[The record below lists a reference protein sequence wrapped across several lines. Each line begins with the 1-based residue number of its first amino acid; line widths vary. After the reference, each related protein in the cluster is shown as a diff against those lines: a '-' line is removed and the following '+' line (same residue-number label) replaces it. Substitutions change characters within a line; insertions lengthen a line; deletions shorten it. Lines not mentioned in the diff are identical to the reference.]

1 MGLEVPVRL
10 ESIEQ
15 YIIQKHRGFRYLE
28 LSEIQELDQLAE
40 LIVADIEEAWP
51 VDTSTSRDAFRYEL
65 MTGGQVGFTIYND
78 VDYVE
83 YIVEKGSASVE
94 NGGTP
99 IIDIIIPQVIS
110 DNRELLLA
118 QMRTAVDIAE
128 AAYVEPTPGP
138 TRRRRV
144 R

>member
-1 MGLEVPVRL
+1 MGLKIPIRL

-15 YIIQKHRGFRYLE
+15 YILEKHKTFRYLE
-28 LSEIQELDQLAE
+28 LSEIQALDDLAE
-40 LIVADIEEAWP
+40 LIVGDIEEAWP

-83 YIVEKGSASVE
+83 YIVEPGSHSVE

-99 IIDIIIPQVIS
+99 IIDIIIPRIIAG
-110 DNRELLLA
+110 NKEMLLA
-118 QMRTAVDIAE
+118 SMRTAVDIAE
-128 AAYVEPTPGP
+128 YSYTPPTVVRR
-138 TRRRRV
+138 TRAR
-144 R
+144 

>member
-15 YIIQKHRGFRYLE
+15 YVIQKHRGFRYLE
-28 LSEIQELDQLAE
+28 LSEIQALDQLAE
-40 LIVADIEEAWP
+40 LIVGDIEEAWP

-65 MTGGQVGFTIYND
+65 MTGGNIGFTIYND

-83 YIVEKGSASVE
+83 YIVPKGSPSVE

-99 IIDIIIPQVIS
+99 IIDTIIPQVIS

-128 AAYVEPTPGP
+128 AAYTAPAPA
-138 TRRRRV
+138 RRRRV

>member
-1 MGLEVPVRL
+1 MALEVPVRL
-10 ESIEQ
+10 ESIET
-15 YIIQKHRGFRYLE
+15 YILQKHRGFRYLE

-40 LIVADIEEAWP
+40 LIVSDIEEAWP

-65 MTGGQVGFTIYND
+65 MTGGEVGFTIFND

-83 YIVEKGSASVE
+83 YIVEPGSKSVE

-99 IIDIIIPQVIS
+99 IIDIIIPQVIAA
-110 DNRELLLA
+110 NRELLLA
-118 QMRTAVDIAE
+118 KMRTAVDIAE
-128 AAYVEPTPGP
+128 AAYVAPVEPRG
-138 TRRRRV
+138 RRRV

>member
-15 YIIQKHRGFRYLE
+15 YVIQKHRGFRYLE
-28 LSEIQELDQLAE
+28 LSEIQALDQLAE
-40 LIVADIEEAWP
+40 LIVGDIEEAWP

-65 MTGGQVGFTIYND
+65 MTGGNIGFTIYND

-83 YIVEKGSASVE
+83 YIVPKGSPSVE

-99 IIDIIIPQVIS
+99 IIDTIIPQVIS

-118 QMRTAVDIAE
+118 SMRTAVDIAE
-128 AAYVEPTPGP
+128 ASYTAPAPA
-138 TRRRRV
+138 RRRRV

>member
-1 MGLEVPVRL
+1 MGLRVPVRL

-15 YIIQKHRGFRYLE
+15 YIRDKHQSFRYLE

-40 LIVADIEEAWP
+40 LIVSDIEEAWP

-65 MTGGQVGFTIYND
+65 MTGGEVGFTIFND

-83 YIVEKGSASVE
+83 FIVEKGSHSVE

-99 IIDIIIPQVIS
+99 IIDIIIPKVIAN
-110 DNRELLLA
+110 NRELLLA
-118 QMRTAVDIAE
+118 RMRTAVDIAE
-128 AAYVEPTPGP
+128 AAYTAPAPA
-138 TRRRRV
+138 RRRRV

>member
-1 MGLEVPVRL
+1 MALEVPVRL
-10 ESIEQ
+10 ESIET
-15 YIIQKHRGFRYLE
+15 YILQKHRTFRYLE

-65 MTGGQVGFTIYND
+65 MTGGEVGFTIYND

-83 YIVEKGSASVE
+83 YIVEPGSKSVE

-99 IIDIIIPQVIS
+99 IIDIIIPKVIAA
-110 DNRELLLA
+110 NRELLLA

>member
-1 MGLEVPVRL
+1 
-10 ESIEQ
+10 
-15 YIIQKHRGFRYLE
+15 
-28 LSEIQELDQLAE
+28 
-40 LIVADIEEAWP
+40 
-51 VDTSTSRDAFRYEL
+51 
-65 MTGGQVGFTIYND
+65 MTGGQVGFTIFND

-83 YIVEKGSASVE
+83 YIVEPGSRSVE

-128 AAYVEPTPGP
+128 AAYVEPAAPRG
-138 TRRRRV
+138 RRRV

>member
-15 YIIQKHRGFRYLE
+15 YVIQKHRGFRYLE
-28 LSEIQELDQLAE
+28 LSEIQALDQLAE
-40 LIVADIEEAWP
+40 LIVGDIEEAWP

-65 MTGGQVGFTIYND
+65 MTGGNIGFTIYND

-83 YIVEKGSASVE
+83 YIVPKGSPSVE

-99 IIDIIIPQVIS
+99 IIDTIIPQVIS

-118 QMRTAVDIAE
+118 SMRTAVDIAE
-128 AAYVEPTPGP
+128 AAYTVPAPA
-138 TRRRRV
+138 RRRRV

>member
-15 YIIQKHRGFRYLE
+15 YVIQKHNGFRYLE
-28 LSEIQELDQLAE
+28 LSEIQALDQLAE
-40 LIVADIEEAWP
+40 LIVGDIEEAWP

-65 MTGGQVGFTIYND
+65 MTGGNIGFTIYND

-83 YIVEKGSASVE
+83 YIVPKGSPSVE

-118 QMRTAVDIAE
+118 SMRTAVDIAE

>member
-15 YIIQKHRGFRYLE
+15 YVIQKHKGFRYLE
-28 LSEIQELDQLAE
+28 LSEIQALDQLAE
-40 LIVADIEEAWP
+40 LIVGDIEEAWP

-65 MTGGQVGFTIYND
+65 MTGGNIGFTIYND

-83 YIVEKGSASVE
+83 YIVPKGSPSVE

-99 IIDIIIPQVIS
+99 IIDTIIPQVIS

-118 QMRTAVDIAE
+118 SMRTAVDIAE
-128 AAYVEPTPGP
+128 AAYTVPAPA
-138 TRRRRV
+138 RRRRV

>member
-15 YIIQKHRGFRYLE
+15 YIIQKHNGFRFLE
-28 LSEIQELDQLAE
+28 LSEIQALDDLAGY
-40 LIVADIEEAWP
+40 IVADIEDAWP
-51 VDTSTSRDAFRYEL
+51 VDTSTSRDAFRFEL
-65 MTGGQVGFTIYND
+65 MTGGMVGFTIFND

-83 YIVEKGSASVE
+83 FIVEPGSASVA

-99 IIDIIIPQVIS
+99 IIDVIIPQVIGE
-110 DNRELLLA
+110 NRELLLGA
-118 QMRTAVDIAE
+118 MRDAVDLAE
-128 AAYVEPTPGP
+128 AAYVAPVARG
-138 TRRRRV
+138 RRRV

>member
-15 YIIQKHRGFRYLE
+15 YVIQKHNGFRYLE
-28 LSEIQELDQLAE
+28 LSEIQALDQLAE
-40 LIVADIEEAWP
+40 LIVGDIEEAWP

-65 MTGGQVGFTIYND
+65 MTGGNIGFTIYND

-83 YIVEKGSASVE
+83 YIVPKGSPSVE

-99 IIDIIIPQVIS
+99 IIDTIIPQVIS

>member
-1 MGLEVPVRL
+1 MALEVPVRL

-15 YIIQKHRGFRYLE
+15 YIKQKPRGFRYLE

-65 MTGGQVGFTIYND
+65 MTGGQVGFTIFND

-83 YIVEKGSASVE
+83 YIVEPGSRSVE

-99 IIDIIIPQVIS
+99 IIDIIIPQVIN

-118 QMRTAVDIAE
+118 KMRTAVDIAE

>member
-15 YIIQKHRGFRYLE
+15 YINTQHKSFRFLE
-28 LSEIQELDQLAE
+28 LSEIQALDDLASYV
-40 LIVADIEEAWP
+40 VAEIEDAWP
-51 VDTSTSRDAFRYEL
+51 VDTSTSRDAFRFEL
-65 MTGGQVGFTIYND
+65 MTGGQVGFTIFND

-83 YIVEKGSASVE
+83 YIVEPGSKSVE

-99 IIDIIIPQVIS
+99 IIDIIIPRVIR
-110 DNRELLLA
+110 DNKEMILGA
-118 QMRTAVDIAE
+118 MRTAVDLAE
-128 AAYVEPTPGP
+128 AAYVAPAAPRG
-138 TRRRRV
+138 RRRV

>member
-1 MGLEVPVRL
+1 M
-10 ESIEQ
+10 S
-15 YIIQKHRGFRYLE
+15 
-28 LSEIQELDQLAE
+28 
-40 LIVADIEEAWP
+40 DIEEAWP
-51 VDTSTSRDAFRYEL
+51 VDTSTSRDAFRFEL
-65 MTGGQVGFTIYND
+65 MTGGEVGFTIYND

-83 YIVEKGSASVE
+83 YIVEPGSKSVE

-99 IIDIIIPQVIS
+99 IIDIIIPKVIAA
-110 DNRELLLA
+110 NRELLLA
-118 QMRTAVDIAE
+118 RMRTAVDIAE

>member
-1 MGLEVPVRL
+1 MALEVPVRL
-10 ESIEQ
+10 ESIET
-15 YIIQKHRGFRYLE
+15 YILQKHRSFRYLE

-40 LIVADIEEAWP
+40 LIVSDIEEAWP

-65 MTGGQVGFTIYND
+65 MTGGEVGFTIYND

-83 YIVEKGSASVE
+83 YIVEPGSKSVE

-99 IIDIIIPQVIS
+99 IIDIIIPKVIAA
-110 DNRELLLA
+110 NRELLLA

-128 AAYVEPTPGP
+128 AAYVAPAAPRG
-138 TRRRRV
+138 RRRV

>member
-15 YIIQKHRGFRYLE
+15 YVIQKHRGFRYLE
-28 LSEIQELDQLAE
+28 LSEIQALDQLAE
-40 LIVADIEEAWP
+40 LIVGDIEEAWP

-65 MTGGQVGFTIYND
+65 MTGGNIGFTIYND

-83 YIVEKGSASVE
+83 YIVPKGSPSVE

-99 IIDIIIPQVIS
+99 IIDTIIPQVIS

-118 QMRTAVDIAE
+118 SMRTAVDIAE
-128 AAYVEPTPGP
+128 AAYTAPAPA
-138 TRRRRV
+138 RRRRV